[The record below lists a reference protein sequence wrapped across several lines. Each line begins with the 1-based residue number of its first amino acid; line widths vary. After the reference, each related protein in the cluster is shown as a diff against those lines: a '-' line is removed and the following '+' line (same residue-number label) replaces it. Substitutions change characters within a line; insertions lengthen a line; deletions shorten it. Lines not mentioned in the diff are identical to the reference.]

1 MSTLFR
7 EPGAHALLTVRGGL
21 FRAYL
26 PSKILRGVLG
36 QDVGHGG
43 QAVIHGGGALHKPA
57 ELFRVGL
64 AYLHELP
71 VVVKARLDHGLQ
83 LLREQGSVGREAHRG
98 HAPLLAQAP
107 PYELPGPVG
116 VLALRGDG
124 IAQINAE
131 HASVRLV
138 VGHAGKGV
146 FPAVVPT
153 DDAQAHVALQQLELQ
168 QADVVLA
175 DVGGEIRARF
185 AALAQQADIL
195 LAVEGAGP
203 GLEVSE
209 LHGSE
214 FFHPAPEYLPRH
226 PEREKGQ
233 ASLVRRGLGLG
244 EGDARLGYDVRGR
257 CKGDQAEGIRQRA
270 ELALRAHGLKQAGDY
285 ALARVLPVG
294 VEIGQQ
300 VHRRRRAQ
308 AHEVVIVAKG
318 EDVRPFPGDELSV
331 QQLHAHTLV
340 IEALDADLVVR
351 VLAVE
356 GVHEVVHL
364 RAGVVREQH
373 QLRFRRGQL
382 LGQTLEH
389 RIAGLIEDIAAVRLL
404 PDAQAV
410 HYGDAGFGPVEE
422 LGRLPLPQRGDDGT
436 PAEAA
441 AQQQAALRREA
452 QGRDAQLAGVH
463 AREAHGLGVELAE
476 AAAAVHAVAHGDI
489 DAPVYLQ
496 HGGEAAPLFRAV
508 ADARGLAIRAELRY
522 THVVQDV
529 KLPVPQ
535 REGEVAV
542 EHGGVVGV
550 QLRARVLS
558 AAEAEDAHAR
568 LGRGQGGDGLAVPAH
583 GLHTHYILGQRE
595 RGKASVL
602 AEGAEHGRGGGVPT
616 GEDQP
621 LPGRIHGG
629 ELH

>member
-1 MSTLFR
+1 MSTLLR
-7 EPGAHALLTVRGGL
+7 EPGAHAFLTVRGGL
-21 FRAYL
+21 FHAYL
-26 PSKILRGVLG
+26 PGKILRGVLG

-43 QAVIHGGGALHKPA
+43 QAVIHGGGALHEPA

-83 LLREQGSVGREAHRG
+83 LLREQFGVGREAHRG

-124 IAQINAE
+124 IAQLNVE
-131 HASVRLV
+131 HAAVRLAV
-138 VGHAGKGV
+138 RHAGKGV
-146 FPAVVPT
+146 FPAVVPA
-153 DDAQAHVALQQLELQ
+153 DDAQTHVALQRLELQ

-203 GLEVSE
+203 GLEVRE
-209 LHGSE
+209 LHGGE
-214 FFHPAPEYLPRH
+214 FFHPAPERLPRH

-233 ASLVRRGLGLG
+233 VRLVRRGLGLG
-244 EGDARLGYDVRGR
+244 KGDARLGYDVLGRGE
-257 CKGDQAEGIRQRA
+257 GDQAEGIRQRA
-270 ELALRAHGLKQAGDY
+270 ELALRAHGLKQAGEY
-285 ALARVLPVG
+285 ARARVLPVG

-300 VHRRRRAQ
+300 VHRRRGAQ

-318 EDVRPFPGDELSV
+318 EDVRPVPGDELGV
-331 QQLHAHTLV
+331 QQFHAHALV

-373 QLRFRRGQL
+373 QLGFRRGQL
-382 LGQTLEH
+382 LGQALER

-404 PDAQAV
+404 PDAQAA
-410 HYGDAGFGPVEE
+410 HYGDTGLGPVEE
-422 LGRLPLPQRGDDGT
+422 LGRLALPQRGDDIA

-452 QGRDAQLAGVH
+452 QGLDAQLAGVYT
-463 AREAHGLGVELAE
+463 REAHGLGVQLAE
-476 AAAAVHAVAHGDI
+476 AAAAVHAVAHGDV
-489 DAPVYLQ
+489 DAPVHLQ

-508 ADARGLAIRAELRY
+508 AGARGLAVRAELGY
-522 THVVQDV
+522 AHVVQDI
-529 KLPVPQ
+529 KLPVLHRQ
-535 REGEVAV
+535 GQVAV

-550 QLRARVLS
+550 ELRARVPA
-558 AAEAEDAHAR
+558 AAEAEDAHAG

-583 GLHTHYILGQRE
+583 GLDAHDVLGQSE
-595 RGKASVL
+595 RGKAAVR
-602 AEGAEHGRGGGVPT
+602 AEGTEHGRGGGVPA
-616 GEDQP
+616 GEDQA
-621 LPGRIHGG
+621 LPGRIHG
-629 ELH
+629 